1 MKKIFLSLFSLVVFG
16 VQAQT
21 DHTPFLN
28 AIDANAAQY
37 GTIAQTIWGYAEMG
51 YQETKSSALLQ

>member
-1 MKKIFLSLFSLVVFG
+1 MKKIFLSFFSLAVFSL
-16 VQAQT
+16 QAQT
-21 DHTPFLN
+21 DLTPFLK

-51 YQETKSSALLQ
+51 

>member
-1 MKKIFLSLFSLVVFG
+1 MKKIFLSFFSLVVFSL
-16 VQAQT
+16 QAQT
-21 DHTPFLN
+21 DLTPFLK

-51 YQETKSSALLQ
+51 